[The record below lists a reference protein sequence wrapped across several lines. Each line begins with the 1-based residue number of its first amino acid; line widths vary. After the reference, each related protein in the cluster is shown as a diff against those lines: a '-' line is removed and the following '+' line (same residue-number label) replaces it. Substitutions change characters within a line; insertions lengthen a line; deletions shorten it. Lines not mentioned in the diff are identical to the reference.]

1 MTPTDTA
8 ATVRGLIGGER
19 PTLVAVDF
27 SEDSRAAL
35 LWAADLADLTG
46 GRLVVLHV
54 VHDPA
59 NQPGYYRTNDSN
71 HLQPLERAAEEMF
84 DAFLA
89 EVRCSHV
96 SLAALDSAEKMLVE
110 GLPPSR
116 IVEMAERLN
125 AALIVIGRRGKT
137 RLPQLLQ
144 GSVSKRVVQLADVP
158 VVVVKAGNPRAGD
171 G

>member
-1 MTPTDTA
+1 MTTAGTPPTVEDLA
-8 ATVRGLIGGER
+8 GGGR
-19 PTLVAVDF
+19 PILVAVDF
-27 SEDSRAAL
+27 SHDSRAAL
-35 LWAADLADLTG
+35 LWAARLASLTQ

-59 NQPGYYRTNDSN
+59 DRPGYYRDSN
-71 HLQPLERAAEEMF
+71 KTHLQPMERAAAELL
-84 DAFLA
+84 DGFLA
-89 EVRCSHV
+89 QV
-96 SLAALDSAEKMLVE
+96 SGECPELAALADAEKLLIA

-116 IVEMAERLN
+116 IVEMATRRN
-125 AALIVIGRRGKT
+125 AALIVIGRRGRT

-158 VVVVKAGNPRAGD
+158 VVVVRAARPRAED